1 MIRDPRYDR
10 SRLLEEAARA
20 AAGRRAA
27 KAIAL
32 YRWVLA
38 MEPNN
43 ADVHLKLAPLL
54 ARRGERF
61 DAWQSFQSAAR
72 AFLRHG
78 QPDRALAIYR
88 QAAAAL
94 PREMRAWQ
102 AIARLQHRAG
112 RPREAIDALLEGS
125 RGQRRGRLRPQAI
138 HLLRL
143 AREIDPW
150 HFDSVCELAQL
161 LAKSQQREEARIL
174 LRGLAHRCG
183 GAHLRRVRA
192 AQLRIAPTPAQLW
205 LWLRAALLPA
215 PEPPP
220 PPENRPAVVPLRRPP
235 GRVGQGR

>member
-10 SRLLEEAARA
+10 SRLLEVGARA
-20 AAGRRAA
+20 ASGRRAA

-38 MEPNN
+38 MEPHN

-94 PREMRAWQ
+94 PREVQVWQ

-112 RPREAIDALLEGS
+112 RAREAVDALLAGS
-125 RGQRRGRLRPQAI
+125 RGLRRRRLRPRAI

-150 HFDSVCELAQL
+150 DFDSVCELAHL
-161 LAKSQQREEARIL
+161 LARSQQREEARVL
-174 LRGLAHRCG
+174 LRGLARHCG
-183 GAHLRRVRA
+183 GARLRRVRA
-192 AQLRIAPTPAQLW
+192 AQLRIAPTPSQLW
-205 LWLRAALLPA
+205 LWLRAALHPA
-215 PEPPP
+215 PEPPRS
-220 PPENRPAVVPLRRPP
+220 PETRPAVVPLRRSL
-235 GRVGQGR
+235 GRIARGR

>member
-27 KAIAL
+27 RAIAL

-38 MEPNN
+38 IEPHN
-43 ADVHLKLAPLL
+43 AEVQLKLAPLL
-54 ARRGERF
+54 ARGGQRF

-88 QAAAAL
+88 QATAAL
-94 PREMRAWQ
+94 PREVQAWQ
-102 AIARLQHRAG
+102 AVARLQHQAGQARAAL
-112 RPREAIDALLEGS
+112 ETLLEGS
-125 RGQRRGRLRPQAI
+125 RWLRRGHLRPRAI

-150 HFDSVCELAQL
+150 HVESVCELARL
-161 LAKSQQREEARIL
+161 LAHSQQREEARIL
-174 LRGLAHRCG
+174 LRGLARRCA
-183 GAHLRRVRA
+183 GARLRRVRA
-192 AQLRIAPTPAQLW
+192 AQLCIAPTPGHLW
-205 LWLRAALLPA
+205 LWLRATLRAA
-215 PEPPP
+215 PEPQR
-220 PPENRPAVVPLRRPP
+220 EGASAVVPLRRSLA
-235 GRVGQGR
+235 RAR